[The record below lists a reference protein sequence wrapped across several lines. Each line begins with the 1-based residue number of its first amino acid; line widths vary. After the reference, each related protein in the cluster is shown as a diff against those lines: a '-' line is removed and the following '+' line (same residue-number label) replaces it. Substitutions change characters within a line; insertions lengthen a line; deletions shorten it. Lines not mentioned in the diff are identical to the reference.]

1 MQNFFGMIENSADKH
16 PSPGVIVRW
25 LCARDNVILTRE
37 DDLYSCRDHFMNGKF
52 ENLSLRE
59 IALVAELPRFSS
71 LRAFS
76 RARDIEVAQLT
87 RSLQRIEQC
96 LDVQILER
104 SHSGIAMTPDGER
117 IAAAARR
124 VLEAAQELAPGLA
137 GEAQAPFLTVGT
149 RGFLNY
155 VFSPLLYAAQR
166 ESQNRSL
173 KSAPKSEN
181 LGFRFRFLDMSPEE
195 LKVGEHKR
203 LIHLAIHLGQVEWT
217 KTWESY
223 FVGNLRWSAFVR
235 PEHGLLKRSKVR
247 QLKPE
252 DLLDSDFVGPCY
264 WLGADIEEGNDGF
277 PLPLRQRRIA
287 VQVQS
292 AITAIELARTS
303 DAIVFVPNIVSAQ
316 YEQKGMLARL
326 NVADTENCFQPVYLS
341 VRTDVVTKW
350 LVERIMEKMR
360 EALE

>member
-1 MQNFFGMIENSADKH
+1 
-16 PSPGVIVRW
+16 
-25 LCARDNVILTRE
+25 
-37 DDLYSCRDHFMNGKF
+37 MNGKI

-71 LRAFS
+71 LRALS

-104 SHSGIAMTPDGER
+104 SHSGIAMTVDGER
-117 IAAAARR
+117 VATAARR
-124 VLEAAQELAPGLA
+124 VMEAAQELAPGLA

-166 ESQNRSL
+166 ESQNRTL
-173 KSAPKSEN
+173 KSE
-181 LGFRFRFLDMSPEE
+181 LHGFRFRFLDMSPEE

-203 LIHLAIHLGQVEWT
+203 LIHLAIHLDQVEWT

-223 FVGNLRWSAFVR
+223 FVGNLRWSAYVR
-235 PEHGLLKRSKVR
+235 PDHGLLKRSKVH

-264 WLGADIEEGNDGF
+264 WLGADIQEGNDGF
-277 PLPLRQRRIA
+277 PLPLRQRRIVA
-287 VQVQS
+287 QVQS

-316 YEQKGMLARL
+316 YEQKGLLARL
-326 NVADTENCFQPVYLS
+326 NVADTEDCFQPVYLS